1 MPGLDRT
8 GPSGRGPMTGGARG
22 LCNPY
27 GSPREDYT
35 ADRPVG
41 SSPMQPGYPMR
52 RPLYGRARPRWG
64 LGRVFGRGRGRGRR
78 GR

>member
-1 MPGLDRT
+1 
-8 GPSGRGPMTGGARG
+8 MTGGARG
-22 LCNPY
+22 LCNPD